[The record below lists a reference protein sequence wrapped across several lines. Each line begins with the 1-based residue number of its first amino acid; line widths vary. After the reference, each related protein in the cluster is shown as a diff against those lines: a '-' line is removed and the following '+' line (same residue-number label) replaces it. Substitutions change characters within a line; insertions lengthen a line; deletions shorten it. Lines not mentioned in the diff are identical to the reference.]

1 MRLFTTTLVLITI
14 TILFINILNNT
25 DKIEQLEQKLEYKQF
40 QIDSLQHANDSL
52 IEQCKLYD

>member
-40 QIDSLQHANDSL
+40 QVDSL
-52 IEQCKLYD
+52 